1 MTDEPSSPERV
12 LMTARR
18 GRIRLDDPLS
28 AHLRREFTP
37 LRVDQTVGAALDW
50 LRKHPPPGPIIYFYV
65 VDADGRLQ
73 GVVPTRGLILHSPDT
88 PLADIMIRRVVALPV
103 TSTVL
108 DACEFFV
115 QHRLL
120 GFPVVDDDQRL
131 LGVVDV
137 DLYTN
142 ALAQLEEARPVEKWV
157 RTVGRF
163 FQVEAAGGLVLLA
176 CVVAA
181 LVLANSPWAEAFTR
195 LWQTPVRVGVG
206 GHELDKPL
214 LLWINDGLMTIF
226 FFVVGLEIKRE
237 LVAGELRDPRK
248 VMLPVVAALGGMVV
262 PAAIYLLLQAG
273 RPGAPG
279 WGIPMATDI
288 AFVVGF
294 LALFGPRVPVGLKIL
309 LLSLAIVDD
318 LGAVLVIA
326 VVYTADLFLPAL
338 GLAALGLGAV
348 VALRWLRIR
357 SVAVYAFLGA
367 GVWLGF
373 LKSGVHPTVAGV
385 LLGLLTPARPLL
397 GGRVLLDVQAD
408 LSKRSRGDPA
418 ASPPDHND
426 VLSPAERLEEALH
439 PWVAFVI
446 VPLFALANAGV
457 ALAAADL
464 SSPVALAVIAGLA
477 LGKPLGIVLASW
489 AAVKAGV
496 ARLPEQVSWKVML
509 GAGLLGGIGFTMSL
523 FIAGLALHGPLLE
536 EAKVGTF
543 TGSAASAALG
553 SLLLLWWLPRTP
565 SPSAKPRVA
574 G

>member
-1 MTDEPSSPERV
+1 MDDV
-12 LMTARR
+12 LST
-18 GRIRLDDPLS
+18 
-28 AHLRREFTP
+28 HLRREFTS
-37 LRVDQTVGAALDW
+37 LRVDQTVGAALEW

-65 VDADGRLQ
+65 VDAENRLQ
-73 GVVPTRGLILHSPDT
+73 GVVPTRGLILHGPDT
-88 PLADIMIRRVVALPV
+88 PLADVMIRRVVALPA

-120 GFPVVDDDQRL
+120 AFPVVDDDRRL
-131 LGVVDV
+131 LGFVDV

-142 ALAQLEEARPVEKWV
+142 ALAQLEEARPVERWV

-176 CVVAA
+176 CVAAA
-181 LVLANSPWAEAFTR
+181 LVLANSPWAAAFTD
-195 LWQTPVRVGVG
+195 LWQTPLRIGVP
-206 GHELDKPL
+206 GHELHKPL

-237 LVAGELRDPRK
+237 MVVGELRDPRK

-262 PAAIYLLLQAG
+262 PAAIYLLLRAG
-273 RPGAPG
+273 RPGVSG
-279 WGIPMATDI
+279 WAIPMATDI

-294 LALFGPRVPVGLKIL
+294 LALFGPRVPVGLKVL

-338 GLAALGLGAV
+338 GLAALGLGV
-348 VALRWLRIR
+348 IVALRWLRIR
-357 SVAVYAFLGA
+357 SVAPYALLGTV
-367 GVWLGF
+367 VWLGF

-408 LSKRSRGDPA
+408 LSKRSRGDPGS
-418 ASPPDHND
+418 SPHDPHGA
-426 VLSPAERLEEALH
+426 LSPAERLEEALH

-457 ALAAADL
+457 TVAVADV
-464 SSPVALAVIAGLA
+464 SSPVCLAVIAGLA

-489 AAVKAGV
+489 LAVKAGV
-496 ARLPEQVSWKVML
+496 ARLPEQVDWKVL
-509 GAGLLGGIGFTMSL
+509 IGAGCLGGIGFTMSL
-523 FIAGLALHGPLLE
+523 FIAGLAFQQRDLLE

-543 TGSAASAALG
+543 TGSAVSAMLG
-553 SLLLLWWLPRTP
+553 SLLLLWCLPR
-565 SPSAKPRVA
+565 KPTGDKERGDRA
-574 G
+574 AR